1 MGVNAH
7 DSLETRACP
16 TSRIPTAAKWLDAP
30 VALGSDQCRSLL
42 EDLAKIADPRQ
53 RRGRRHALA
62 TVLAVYVAI
71 IGAEFE
77 ILDPPDLAEHI
88 LALAGRLTRAAHQ

>member
-1 MGVNAH
+1 
-7 DSLETRACP
+7 
-16 TSRIPTAAKWLDAP
+16 
-30 VALGSDQCRSLL
+30 
-42 EDLAKIADPRQ
+42 
-53 RRGRRHALA
+53 
-62 TVLAVYVAI
+62 VAI